1 MPCNAVKV
9 LLVFA
14 QHTLGNMIGAL
25 LAENVL
31 MMTREGE
38 ASLNASIFLY
48 VTISGTAGC

>member
-1 MPCNAVKV
+1 MPRNAVKV

-14 QHTLGNMIGAL
+14 QHTLGNMIRGL
-25 LAENVL
+25 LTENML

-48 VTISGTAGC
+48 VAISGTAGC